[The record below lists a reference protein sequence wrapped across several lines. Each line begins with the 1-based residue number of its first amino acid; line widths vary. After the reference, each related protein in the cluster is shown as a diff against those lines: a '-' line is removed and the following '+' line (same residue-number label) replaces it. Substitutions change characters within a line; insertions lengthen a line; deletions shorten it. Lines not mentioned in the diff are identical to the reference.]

1 MAEET
6 TVVTG
11 GQGTGESG
19 VTTSAGSLSEGDWRN
34 ILAPE
39 LQQEKTLE
47 KYKDQNAFVRS
58 SIELEKDRS
67 RLVNEIKAIKEKA
80 IVIPGENAKPEDID
94 AFHKAIGRPDTPE
107 DYGFTKPDNLPEGVV
122 WDDERMAAY
131 AKVFHANGIPK
142 AAAHAIVQ
150 AHTESVIQEA
160 AADEKAQKEFLEA
173 STVAIKK
180 EWGKDFEANLAQSEA
195 IIEKLFG
202 SEFKSLLKS
211 TGYGNHPAVVRGMFK
226 ASQMIGEHALS
237 TGDGSQGTKPTHTRE
252 GLISM
257 KMDPRYHQPGKKDP
271 AYIKEV
277 EEYNR
282 QLALIEDKW
291 AAGA

>member
-19 VTTSAGSLSEGDWRN
+19 VTTSAGSLSEGDWRSV
-34 ILAPE
+34 LPPD

-47 KYKDQNAFVRS
+47 KFKGVDGLAKSYV
-58 SIELEKDRS
+58 ELEKDAS
-67 RLVNEIKAIKEKA
+67 RLRNAKGV
-80 IVIPGENAKPEDID
+80 IVPGENAKPEDVD

-142 AAAHAIVQ
+142 AAAHAIIQ

-180 EWGKDFEANLAQSEA
+180 EWGKDFEANLAQAEA

-211 TGYGNHPAVVRGMFK
+211 TGLGNHPAVVRGMFK

>member
-1 MAEET
+1 MGEET

-19 VTTSAGSLSEGDWRN
+19 VTTSAGSLSEGDWRSV
-34 ILAPE
+34 LPPD

-47 KYKDQNAFVRS
+47 KFKGVDGLAKSYV
-58 SIELEKDRS
+58 ELEKDAS
-67 RLVNEIKAIKEKA
+67 RLRNAKGV
-80 IVIPGENAKPEDID
+80 IVPGENAKPEDMD

-142 AAAHAIVQ
+142 AAAHAIIQ

-211 TGYGNHPAVVRGMFK
+211 TGLGNHPAVVRGMFK

-237 TGDGSQGTKPTHTRE
+237 MGDGSQGTKPTHTRE

>member
-19 VTTSAGSLSEGDWRN
+19 VTTSAGSLSEGDWRSV
-34 ILAPE
+34 LPPD

-47 KYKDQNAFVRS
+47 KFKGVDGLAKSYV
-58 SIELEKDRS
+58 ELEKDAS
-67 RLVNEIKAIKEKA
+67 RLRNAKGV
-80 IVIPGENAKPEDID
+80 IVPGENAKPEDID

-211 TGYGNHPAVVRGMFK
+211 TGLGNHPAVVRGMFK

-237 TGDGSQGTKPTHTRE
+237 TGDGRESTKPTHTRE

>member
-6 TVVTG
+6 TVVAG
-11 GQGTGESG
+11 GQETGESG
-19 VTTSAGSLSEGDWRN
+19 VTTSAGSLSEGDWRSV
-34 ILAPE
+34 LPPD

-47 KYKDQNAFVRS
+47 KFKGVDGLAKSYV
-58 SIELEKDRS
+58 ELEKDAS
-67 RLVNEIKAIKEKA
+67 RLRNAKGV
-80 IVIPGENAKPEDID
+80 IVPGENAKPEDID

-107 DYGFTKPDNLPEGVV
+107 DYGFTKPDNLPEGVA
-122 WDDERMAAY
+122 WDADRMAAY

-142 AAAHAIVQ
+142 AAAHAIIQ
-150 AHTESVIQEA
+150 AHTEFVIQEA

-211 TGYGNHPAVVRGMFK
+211 TGLGNHPAVVRGMFK